1 MTAYKAL
8 PVHPAGYR
16 MPGNY
21 FSDNQFKNSRQTISR
36 SLLPQNET
44 KYDTDISW
52 SDRVI

>member
-16 MPGNY
+16 MPRKY
-21 FSDNQFKNSRQTISR
+21 FFDNQFQNSRQTISR
-36 SLLPQNET
+36 RLLPQNET
-44 KYDTDISW
+44 ENDTDISW